1 MNWHNVQCSTL
12 LKLILLTSG
21 HWSVFIHYQPQ
32 GWRLS
37 ASSMT
42 WIQTQLEAWGT
53 WSVAPSKTRGQRNV
67 CLLPLIRRD
76 FEPPSKST
84 SVGDCNKPNIF
95 SFVEWKASKRWF
107 LKFYEA
113 FRFGGNRK
121 TRKHQCFSPSGLPAP
136 HCLSSSSLLPPPFVP
151 LSFPSF
157 HKLVV
162 SESRL

>member
-12 LKLILLTSG
+12 LRLILLTSG

-42 WIQTQLEAWGT
+42 WIQTQLEVWGT
-53 WSVAPSKTRGQRNV
+53 WSVAPLETRGQRNV

-95 SFVEWKASKRWF
+95 FFVKWKASKRWF
-107 LKFYEA
+107 WSFMKLS
-113 FRFGGNRK
+113 GLVVGRK
-121 TRKHQCFSPSGLPAP
+121 TKHTANTNA
-136 HCLSSSSLLPPPFVP
+136 SLLPVSRLPAVSLLP
-151 LSFPSF
+151 LSFLPLSSLSLF
-157 HKLVV
+157 LPFTNW
-162 SESRL
+162 